1 MSYFSAVTA
10 AVSFLL
16 VGVLLTGCSAT
27 TTPTGTSMN
36 DSGEMILDSSAPDAT
51 SIMKVDLC
59 AWADQAAAQP
69 SFPVTVSIPENGSA
83 VSHFVSASAGVNT
96 VEEDG
101 ETVQVSCDLLYDDT
115 FAVSLEV
122 ELSFDPTREFT
133 PPPATETTSDSLG
146 AIELSGYL
154 GYALVSEPLQLQL
167 AESTYLDI
175 TVSDTNARYYEGE
188 ENFVTGLLP
197 IATEMAAI
205 WKSGEIPIVT
215 EGVGAAAETAS
226 LDWAD
231 PSGICGAINDDLIGL
246 ILGVAPQDVVITSN
260 SGTNVG
266 SAGIAADS
274 VYCTYEVPN
283 SNATDPLY
291 PHRLEAKLYRYDTDA
306 DAAFLFSSFES
317 YGADCAVNETAIIW
331 ECDGGKTSTVALGG
345 RLHPVIQ
352 TFDGAPANV
361 DTEALHVN
369 ILSWSEAI
377 LSALAEFSPNER
389 S

>member
-36 DSGEMILDSSAPDAT
+36 DSGEVILDSSAPDAT

-146 AIELSGYL
+146 AIELSGFL
-154 GYALVSEPLQLQL
+154 GYALLSEPLQLQL

-175 TVSDTNARYYEGE
+175 TVFDTDARYYEGE
-188 ENFVTGLLP
+188 ENFATGLLP

-205 WKSGEIPIVT
+205 WKSGEIPVVT
-215 EGVGAAAETAS
+215 EGVAETAS

-231 PSGICGAINDDLIGL
+231 PSGICGAINDDLVGL
-246 ILGVAPQDVVITSN
+246 ILGVAPQVAVVTSN
-260 SGTNVG
+260 SGTDVG
-266 SAGIAADS
+266 TAGIAADS

-291 PHRLEAKLYRYDTDA
+291 PHRLEVKLYRYDTDA
-306 DAAFLFSSFES
+306 DAAFLFSSFQG
-317 YGADCAVNETAIIW
+317 YGGDCTVNETAIMW
-331 ECDGGKTSTVALGG
+331 DCDGGTTSTATLGG
-345 RLHPVIQ
+345 RLQPIIQ

-361 DTEALHVN
+361 DTEALHAN
-369 ILSWSEAI
+369 ILSWSAAM
-377 LSALAEFSPNER
+377 LSALAEFSPNNR